1 MISNRELKG
10 QIEQITEQQ
19 QSLTDELQQI
29 KDLLQQTQ
37 SQNQSQGQAQSQNQG
52 AQSSGSGGSRQQ
64 NGGGSSSLSEIA
76 KDFLKLKD
84 MTSNLESKMQAY
96 ITQHSKNQPLSDEDA
111 INLVLSMM
119 NGMID
124 WSMDLVAKQ
133 SNAYGQ
139 SDMNQSD
146 PSSQSN
152 QLQ

>member
-29 KDLLQQTQ
+29 KDLLQQNQ
-37 SQNQSQGQAQSQNQG
+37 NQNQSQGQTQNQG
-52 AQSSGSGGSRQQ
+52 VQGTGSGGSRQQ

-96 ITQHSKNQPLSDEDA
+96 ITQNSKNQPLSDEDA

-146 PSSQSN
+146 PTSQSN